1 MSSSAQSGADRDD
14 ATIDGG
20 SSTDQ
25 HVTGR
30 PETGSFITDQP
41 PTGGTQAHGS
51 SNKVF
56 NEADGNS
63 ADRVDDATGEWDAS
77 KG

>member
-14 ATIDGG
+14 ATVDSG

-25 HVTGR
+25 HVTGH
-30 PETGSFITDQP
+30 PETGSFITDET
-41 PTGGTQAHGS
+41 PTGDTPAHGS
-51 SNKVF
+51 SNEVF
-56 NEADGNS
+56 NEAGGNS
-63 ADRVDDATGEWDAS
+63 ADRADGDTGEWDAS

>member
-1 MSSSAQSGADRDD
+1 MSSSAQSDADRDD
-14 ATIDGG
+14 ATVDSG

-25 HVTGR
+25 HVTGH
-30 PETGSFITDQP
+30 PETGTFTVDEP
-41 PTGGTQAHGS
+41 PTGGTPAHGS

-56 NEADGNS
+56 NEADGNN
-63 ADRVDDATGEWDAS
+63 ADRTDDVTGEWDAS